1 MPGALPTIWCD
12 IHGLPKSQQR
22 GFVQPFIVLM
32 QIFALALML
41 MHNGC
46 NLSSKVLYNLLL
58 SIPALMAGTALGILA
73 FRTVKEQT
81 FRRIIL
87 AILLIS
93 GVSLIL

>member
-1 MPGALPTIWCD
+1 
-12 IHGLPKSQQR
+12 
-22 GFVQPFIVLM
+22 M

-41 MHNGC
+41 MHNGD

-58 SIPALMAGTALGILA
+58 SIPALMARTALGIRA

-87 AILLIS
+87 AILLVS
-93 GVSLIL
+93 GVLLIM